1 MGVLGLETG
10 TPRGL
15 CGQADSRDGRLAAV
29 GHLENQRRPGC
40 GWPGAHG
47 ALLQSPVCR
56 QPWSGLLVF
65 FCEMCLILALFSETP
80 VSLSEIMLVKFRV
93 KCLCGCSRQ
102 CRKGYSVFGSCKWKF
117 EEAT

>member
-40 GWPGAHG
+40 GRPGAHG

-65 FCEMCLILALFSETP
+65 FCEMCLILALSN
-80 VSLSEIMLVKFRV
+80 VKMKKQQEKKTV
-93 KCLCGCSRQ
+93 IVH
-102 CRKGYSVFGSCKWKF
+102 SV
-117 EEAT
+117 